1 MGEIVL
7 ALHDQSVSL
16 SYPDMLQDDIASLF
30 GAAVAAN
37 FPARRTIEISVG
49 ADGLFTLDAED
60 EPLLERL
67 SRGEMLIHLQDAVV
81 HALVVDAAQA
91 VALHTGAVSHG
102 DRAILIAGPTGSG
115 KTTLTGWLVGK
126 GFGYLTDEVVV
137 LTDHASKVVGFPR
150 AMVVKGGRDDGPA
163 PAPEFEAAA
172 AVEAGERLMIRPAK
186 QVDAAAGRACGLII
200 FPVYSADAALRIA
213 PLTAAQ
219 AGMRL
224 MECNLN
230 ARNLADEGF
239 RAVTT
244 LARRAPAFVLHYG
257 DLSQLDG
264 VVDTLARLVLDGL
277 DDAAAAR
284 RFLAGYAGGEAAVP
298 RPTPV
303 PKTFEILPATPRR
316 ERRQLTIGMATY
328 DDYDGVYFTLQALR
342 LYHPEILDRTNFLV
356 IDNHPDGP
364 CAAPLKQLDTMAPN
378 YRYVPAVKLTG
389 TTIRNMVFEEA
400 DSDFVLCLDCHVLV
414 QPGAIARLL
423 GYFDE
428 HPDTR
433 DLLQGPLV
441 YDNLDS
447 WSPQFKP
454 GWRSGM
460 YGSWEPDPR
469 ADDPDGEPFDI
480 PMQGLGLFACR
491 RDAWL
496 GFNPSF
502 RGFGGEEGY
511 IHQKFRNA
519 GARTLCLPFLRW
531 VHRFNRPLGVPY
543 PNRWDD
549 RIRNYLIGFREVG
562 LPTEPMVEHFRELL
576 GKDTAD
582 RLLAAAE
589 ADIAGDLD

>member
-1 MGEIVL
+1 MREITL
-7 ALHDQSVSL
+7 ALHDQSLAL
-16 SYPDMLQDDIASLF
+16 SYPDTLHDDIGSLF
-30 GAAVAAN
+30 GAAIAGDS
-37 FPARRTIEISVG
+37 PARRTIYVSTG
-49 ADGLFTLDAED
+49 SDGLFTLNTED
-60 EPLLERL
+60 EPLLEGL
-67 SRGEMLIHLQDAVV
+67 ARGELLIHLQDAVV
-81 HALVVDAAQA
+81 HALIVDAAHA

-137 LTDHASKVVGFPR
+137 LIDHASKVVGFPR
-150 AMVVKGGRDDGPA
+150 AMVVKGGNDDSPS
-163 PAPEFEAAA
+163 PVPQFKAAA
-172 AVEAGERLMIRPAK
+172 SVEAGERLMLRPVE
-186 QVDAAAGRACGLII
+186 QVDAAAARECGLTV
-200 FPVYSADAALRIA
+200 FPVYSAGAALRIA

-239 RAVTT
+239 RAVTQ

-264 VVDTLARLVLDGL
+264 VVDTLVRLVLDELGG
-277 DDAAAAR
+277 AEEAR
-284 RFLAGYAGGEAAVP
+284 RFLSGYAGGEATP
-298 RPTPV
+298 KPTTPA
-303 PKTFEILPATPRR
+303 KTFDILPATPAR
-316 ERRQLTIGMATY
+316 ERRPLTIGMATY

-378 YRYVPAVKLTG
+378 YRYVPAVTPTG
-389 TTIRNMVFEEA
+389 TTIRNVVFEEA

-414 QPGAIARLL
+414 QAGAIARLL
-423 GYFDE
+423 DYFDANPE
-428 HPDTR
+428 TG

-460 YGSWEPDPR
+460 YGAWEPDPR

-480 PMQGLGLFACR
+480 PMPASVRCACR
-491 RDAWL
+491 
-496 GFNPSF
+496 SC
-502 RGFGGEEGY
+502 
-511 IHQKFRNA
+511 A
-519 GARTLCLPFLRW
+519 GCIVSTGRSACPIRT
-531 VHRFNRPLGVPY
+531 
-543 PNRWDD
+543 
-549 RIRNYLIGFREVG
+549 
-562 LPTEPMVEHFRELL
+562 
-576 GKDTAD
+576 
-582 RLLAAAE
+582 
-589 ADIAGDLD
+589 AGTTGSATT